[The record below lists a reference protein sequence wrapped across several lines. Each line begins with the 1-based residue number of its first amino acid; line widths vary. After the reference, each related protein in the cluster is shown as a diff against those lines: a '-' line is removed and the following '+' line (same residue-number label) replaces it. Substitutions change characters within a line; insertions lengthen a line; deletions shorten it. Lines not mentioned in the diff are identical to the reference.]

1 MMANSVIKVKLVKS
15 LIGQMEKHRK
25 VIAGMGLRKINQ
37 VKELPDIPEVRG
49 MVAKVQHMV
58 RIVE

>member
-1 MMANSVIKVKLVKS
+1 MTNAVIKVKLVRS

-25 VIAGMGLRKINQ
+25 VIDGMGLRKINQ
-37 VKELPDIPEVRG
+37 VKELQDIPEIRG
-49 MVAKVQHMV
+49 MVAKVGHLV